1 MVIIDQ
7 ADMLAISSTT
17 KCICLKKLQ
26 NVQLCND
33 RIDIVLRAATVSP
46 MA

>member
-17 KCICLKKLQ
+17 KCILFKETPEHTDLY
-26 NVQLCND
+26 
-33 RIDIVLRAATVSP
+33 
-46 MA
+46 